1 LHPIVARTQ
10 RHDYLML
17 DLFVSSPIRVLFS
30 GGLTPWPT
38 NGIGVKPNQ
47 SCHFHSKMVVL
58 NNFWTHKYRVEGA
71 FEAEGRRIP
80 SRVTSLGSFRNWV
93 CASST
98 PTLLHMNNR
107 RGFAIS
113 KENEVLIEGNERPDG
128 ACQEACESSDDDEYC
143 GVDVVTSELIRGK
156 DCKTLERME
165 MMVVKKPECRIRE
178 ATDNELQ
185 NEVYSTQSCIQPTFW
200 DRLGGESGA
209 NLPAHMVRP
218 YYRAT
223 PIRAELERGQS
234 DCKTAQILFLD
245 EGGELR
251 SILGAALMRHMLSRL
266 RTRLDVEVDWASL
279 GPPTGTGWADPRVKA
294 LASAM
299 GICSSYLSEKDCRA
313 QVRQFEDIKDA
324 VKYDLILVMDRFDY
338 QEVMRE
344 VAVLDTINPGGHY
357 ADRVKL
363 IGPFAWAAKSRGMNR
378 HIYNKK
384 DGYVTA
390 LERFT
395 DVPDPSYEWQI
406 ESWKET
412 AALQQT
418 AKILARGC
426 RGLASFLIDVECGRK
441 RVCRSGIPTFLH
453 FRDALR
459 QALCCPLIN
468 CDFVQVNP
476 TNPALLHRNLTKN
489 QTPESNTSHEVAV
502 AWVGGRR
509 KIVKV
514 RTKSRGYWKDASHVD
529 EELLKFMNHMG
540 LERLPTQKE
549 LRANGESSM
558 ASAIDMHGGMA
569 VFATRLGIPLALR
582 KPNGYWKNFEAL
594 KRELQPYIDG
604 DMAAIQAA
612 PSYRESIMPL
622 ILQRLRSEGRNDV
635 AGAIQMHGGS
645 KAVALKLGLLWEADV
660 SGERTVEIK
669 GIVERLRLWMRQVG
683 LVNRF
688 PTRQELRE
696 HGRTDLAADVKTYG
710 GGKCFAQL
718 LGVDWLETRGPKRRA
733 TRKMKT
739 EHLHGTAMEE
749 EGLREELDLL
759 DCYEEFVFL

>member
-1 LHPIVARTQ
+1 
-10 RHDYLML
+10 
-17 DLFVSSPIRVLFS
+17 
-30 GGLTPWPT
+30 
-38 NGIGVKPNQ
+38 
-47 SCHFHSKMVVL
+47 MVIL
-58 NNFWTHKYRVEGA
+58 KNFWTHKYRVEGA
-71 FEAEGRRIP
+71 FEAEGRKVP
-80 SRVTSLGSFRNWV
+80 SRVTSLCSFRNRV
-93 CASST
+93 CASLT
-98 PTLLHMNNR
+98 PTLLHKSNER
-107 RGFAIS
+107 EFAIG
-113 KENEVLIEGNERPDG
+113 KENEALIEDIERSDG
-128 ACQEACESSDDDEYC
+128 ARQEACESSDDDEYC

-156 DCKTLERME
+156 DCRKLEKME
-165 MMVVKKPECRIRE
+165 LMVKPERRNRE

-279 GPPTGTGWADPRVKA
+279 GPATGTGWADPRIKA

-299 GICSSYLSEKDCRA
+299 GICSSHLSQKDCRA

-338 QEVMRE
+338 QEVLRE
-344 VAVLDTINPGGHY
+344 VAVLDNINPGGHY

-363 IGPFAWAAKSRGMNR
+363 IGPFAWAAKSRGTKRDM
-378 HIYNKK
+378 YNKK

-406 ESWKET
+406 EAWKET

-418 AKILARGC
+418 AKILARAC

-476 TNPALLHRNLTKN
+476 TNPAILHRNLTKN
-489 QTPESNTSHEVAV
+489 QNFESNTSNEVSV

-514 RTKSRGYWKDASHVD
+514 RTKSRGYWKDPSHVD
-529 EELLKFMNHMG
+529 EQLLKFMNRMG
-540 LERLPTQKE
+540 LDRLPTQKE

-558 ASAIDMHGGMA
+558 ASSIDMHGGMA
-569 VFATRLGIPLALR
+569 VFATRLGIPLAVR
-582 KPNGYWKNFEAL
+582 KPNGYWKDFEAL
-594 KRELQPYIDG
+594 KLELQPYIDG
-604 DMAAIQAA
+604 DIAGIQAA
-612 PSYRESIMPL
+612 PSYRKSIMPL
-622 ILQRLRSEGRNDV
+622 ILQRLKIDGRNDI

-645 KAVALKLGLLWEADV
+645 KAVARKLGLTWEADV
-660 SGERTVEIK
+660 SSGERIGKIK
-669 GIVERLRLWMRQVG
+669 SIAERLRLWMHQVG
-683 LVNRF
+683 IVNRF
-688 PTRQELRE
+688 PTRQELIA
-696 HGRTDLAADVKTYG
+696 HGRTDLAADLKSYG
-710 GGKCFAQL
+710 GGKCFAQM
-718 LGVDWLETRGPKRRA
+718 LGMDWLETRGPKRRSN
-733 TRKMKT
+733 RKSKN
-739 EHLHGTAMEE
+739 EHLHGSAMEE
-749 EGLREELDLL
+749 DGLREELDLL